1 MDELN
6 INHKDILIRLV
17 SLAFVLIICICW
29 PEKYNNQSIAIF
41 FLITITLLYISETEF
56 IILFIA
62 SFLAASFFAFVNYL
76 LLTPDGLFE
85 TNWQEPLVSDSQ
97 FFLYQSRIFLTDF
110 DPSALLSTWGS
121 LIPVTYG
128 AIALSIFQ
136 NHYIGIVYLNC
147 LLFALSISHLSY
159 MIDPVGKKFSV
170 YMPVC
175 LMPLQ
180 SFYNSMLAKEVL
192 YLFLVIQL
200 FYLHKLINESEEF
213 KTLNILRL
221 IIILTTL
228 LLFRPTGALIF
239 ICVIGYRAF
248 SLDFKMKLRSILI
261 FSLAAIFTLLLID
274 SINYTLPLFI
284 LGGNDELSLD
294 SHLTL
299 NSIWMESKGIP
310 QILVPFFMPPWSVPL
325 APVLSILWLI
335 SPLPL
340 FGALIDSLIGFQIGR
355 ASFLDFATVVRYL
368 DSIIIFYIL
377 FQCIRL
383 RLDVFK
389 NTQPIILFLLIQILA
404 ISSFQ
409 FFESGRHRYLPGV
422 MFMILYIYYS
432 SFEKSNQNFK
442 TSP

>member
-180 SFYNSMLAKEVL
+180 SFYNSMLA
-192 YLFLVIQL
+192 
-200 FYLHKLINESEEF
+200 
-213 KTLNILRL
+213 
-221 IIILTTL
+221 
-228 LLFRPTGALIF
+228 
-239 ICVIGYRAF
+239 
-248 SLDFKMKLRSILI
+248 SI
-261 FSLAAIFTLLLID
+261 
-274 SINYTLPLFI
+274 
-284 LGGNDELSLD
+284 EL
-294 SHLTL
+294 
-299 NSIWMESKGIP
+299 
-310 QILVPFFMPPWSVPL
+310 
-325 APVLSILWLI
+325 
-335 SPLPL
+335 
-340 FGALIDSLIGFQIGR
+340 
-355 ASFLDFATVVRYL
+355 
-368 DSIIIFYIL
+368 
-377 FQCIRL
+377 
-383 RLDVFK
+383 
-389 NTQPIILFLLIQILA
+389 
-404 ISSFQ
+404 
-409 FFESGRHRYLPGV
+409 
-422 MFMILYIYYS
+422 
-432 SFEKSNQNFK
+432 
-442 TSP
+442 